1 MASLWTRASILL
13 QDKGANICKC
23 VIIVAAAALDPS
35 GGAVAAVRA
44 AIQAITKALSSRAET
59 GTQAGAAGASVA
71 GTGNYCNVEDRAVL
85 TFRADDN
92 STYNYEL
99 PAPKATIFLPGSDV
113 VDPADVALKAYTDW
127 IAANCV
133 GSFGQPITFVKGER
147 TRKKDF
153 VNA

>member
-1 MASLWTRASILL
+1 MATLWARASILL

-23 VIIVAAAALDPS
+23 VVLVAAAALDPS
-35 GGAVAAVRA
+35 GGAVAAIRT

-59 GTQAGAAGASVA
+59 GTQAGAAGSSSA
-71 GTGNYCNVEDRAVL
+71 GTGNYCNVEDRATL
-85 TFRADDN
+85 TFRGDDN

-99 PAPKATIFLPGSDV
+99 PSPKATIFVAGSDV
-113 VDPADVALKAYTDW
+113 VDPADAALLAYTNW
-127 IAANCV
+127 IAANCK
-133 GSFGQPITFVKGER
+133 GSFGQTLTFVRGER